1 MTVPFFAEPIA
12 LSDSFTLPSRAILS
26 PMEGIMNRE
35 AFFMAALS
43 MNLIDSWMPPFIA
56 VPKGAAPSKGALR
69 KRFACFLESGIPLSI
84 QLLGNDPDT
93 LAETGAT
100 LFRIGVRS
108 VNLNCAC
115 PSRTVLSSGSGGALL
130 KEHARIR
137 EILAAVKSKTPE
149 LCVSV
154 KTRSGFRSPE
164 EIPSLM
170 EAVREGGADWVL
182 HHFRT
187 VSENY
192 DTIPFREGTARLRT
206 VVQAAAPL
214 PVFANGDILTVED
227 AELVRK
233 ETSCAGI
240 AVGRGIMR
248 DPFLLKRL
256 RGGECSPDMRA
267 AFLKALSEGVAPGK
281 KKSHFHLECVKM
293 AFGEDSAEFREA
305 LQKEQD

>member
-35 AFFMAALS
+35 AFFKAALS

-69 KRFACFLESGIPLSI
+69 RRFGFFLESGIPLSV

-93 LAETGAT
+93 LADAGAN
-100 LFRIGVRS
+100 LFRVGVRS
-108 VNLNCAC
+108 VNVNCAC
-115 PSRTVLSSGSGGALL
+115 PSKTVLSSGSGGALL
-130 KEHARIR
+130 KDPSRIR
-137 EILAAVKSKTPE
+137 DILAAIKEMTPQ
-149 LCVSV
+149 LCLSV

-164 EIPSLM
+164 EIPLLM
-170 EAVREGGADWVL
+170 EAVREGGADWIL

-192 DTIPFREGTARLRT
+192 EDIPFGEAVARFHT
-206 VVQAAAPL
+206 VVQTAAPL
-214 PVFANGDILTVED
+214 PVFANGDILTAKD
-227 AELVRK
+227 AEFVRK
-233 ETSCAGI
+233 ETGCAGI

-248 DPFLLKRL
+248 DPFLLRRL
-256 RGGECSPDMRA
+256 RGGECPPDMRH
-267 AFLKALSEGVAPGK
+267 AFLEALSGGDIAAK
-281 KKSHFHLECVKM
+281 KKRRFYLECVKM
-293 AFGEDSAEFREA
+293 MFGEDSPEFREA
-305 LQKEQD
+305 LQKKQG

>member
-1 MTVPFFAEPIA
+1 
-12 LSDSFTLPSRAILS
+12 
-26 PMEGIMNRE
+26 MNRE
-35 AFFMAALS
+35 AFFKAALS

-56 VPKGAAPSKGALR
+56 VPKGAAPSKSALR

-93 LAETGAT
+93 LADTGAT

-130 KEHARIR
+130 KDPSRIR
-137 EILAAVKSKTPE
+137 DILAAIKSKTPE
-149 LCVSV
+149 LCLSV
-154 KTRSGFRSPE
+154 KTRSGFRLPE

-170 EAVREGGADWVL
+170 EVVREGGADWIL

-192 DTIPFREGTARLRT
+192 DAVPFREAAARLNT
-206 VVQAAAPL
+206 VVQTAAPL

-248 DPFLLKRL
+248 DPFLLKKL
-256 RGGECSPDMRA
+256 RGGECSPDMRG
-267 AFLKALSEGVAPGK
+267 AFLKALSEGVAAGK
-281 KKSHFHLECVKM
+281 KKRHFHLECVKM
-293 AFGEDSAEFREA
+293 AFGEDSPEFREA
-305 LQKEQD
+305 LQKKQDGIQS